1 MPWQLVSLEGEHE
14 EVEMGL
20 AQWLG
25 QAELAGLDRVTWGLG
40 VLKIDLTT
48 NDVSVVH
55 TLGTAHTLNIHA

>member
-1 MPWQLVSLEGEHE
+1 
-14 EVEMGL
+14 MGL